1 MGFHGWSEETAEEMR
16 GGGRKATRNEPGA
29 EETKVTRGLCKGGK
43 EDGMG
48 RSSGAWKVG
57 ERRANVFR

>member
-1 MGFHGWSEETAEEMR
+1 MGCYGWPEETTERLR

-29 EETKVTRGLCKGGK
+29 EETKVTRGLLQGRQRGQ
-43 EDGMG
+43 MG